1 MIELAVEF
9 DTSESASTTSP
20 SFLAIGPCLVTLYID
35 PANNT
40 VTAALVAAQNEFKS
54 LQQNELSVNLSK
66 CCPKDFS
73 LAKIVSMTMGV
84 PEQQAT
90 WVDIEIA
97 CPWMADSGTWK
108 GMATLVRQAALAL
121 A

>member
-1 MIELAVEF
+1 MSPVSCTRATKLEIIVGMIELAVEF

-54 LQQNELSVNLSK
+54 L
-66 CCPKDFS
+66 
-73 LAKIVSMTMGV
+73 
-84 PEQQAT
+84 
-90 WVDIEIA
+90 
-97 CPWMADSGTWK
+97 
-108 GMATLVRQAALAL
+108 
-121 A
+121 